1 MFLHKIVDVVWK
13 TVLAYLVLLAALR
26 ITGKREIGAFGP
38 IDLVSFIMM
47 SEAAFLSITEPEMPL
62 VVGLAPIL
70 VLGALAWTLTYLS
83 MKDHR
88 MKQLLVGAP
97 RVLVSHGKPDEAELR
112 RHRYTLGDLMAEMRM
127 QHVTSLADVE
137 FAILEH
143 SGRVS
148 IVPRSGA
155 RPVQPDDLQK
165 LGVSGAKPG
174 SALPAAELP
183 ATVVSDGEVDEEALR
198 RVGRDRAWLEA
209 ELERGGHGR
218 PADLFLVTLDGQG
231 KINCV
236 HPRAAPDKDGPAA
249 RGASGG

>member
-1 MFLHKIVDVVWK
+1 MSLHNIVDVVWK
-13 TVLAYLVLLAALR
+13 TVLAYMVLLAALR
-26 ITGKREIGAFGP
+26 ITGKREVGAFGP
-38 IDLVSFIMM
+38 IDLASFIMM

-62 VVGLAPIL
+62 AVGLAPIL
-70 VLGALAWTLTYLS
+70 VLGLLAWTLTYLS
-83 MKDHR
+83 MKDHHIR
-88 MKQLLVGAP
+88 QLLVGAP
-97 RVLVSHGKPDEAELR
+97 RLLVSHGRPDEAEMR

-155 RPVQPDDLQK
+155 RPVEPDDLRP
-165 LGVSGAKPG
+165 LGVAGAKAG

-183 ATVVSDGEVDEEALR
+183 ATVVSDGQIDEDALR
-198 RVGRDRAWLEA
+198 RVGHDRAWLEA

-231 KINCV
+231 KIQCA
-236 HPRAAPDKDGPAA
+236 HPRAVPDEGAPAA